1 MDHTIVNKI
10 FTATNEVNDFLNK
23 IRLNGW
29 NLHNAFIH
37 ITVADRYFV
46 VFYEKYL
53 DEPMKR
59 GQNL

>member
-10 FTATNEVNDFLNK
+10 FTATNEVNDFLNT

-29 NLHNAFIH
+29 NLCNAFIH
-37 ITVADRYFV
+37 IVVADRYFV

-53 DEPMKR
+53 EEPMKK